1 MQETLSTSRVSL
13 GAREVSPTRSLA
25 AVLRGLGP
33 RLMVA
38 PGLLLVGVIFLAP
51 LAYMGYLSVTDPTPG
66 LENYLRLVQAPAYLK
81 VTWFTI
87 QTALTVTLLGLLLSY
102 PVAYTLSP
110 LATRWANLLLI
121 AVILPYFVSFLIRT
135 YAWMVILGREGVIN
149 MVLRDAG
156 VIERPLR
163 LMFNTFGVYVGM
175 LNVMTPIMILVLY
188 GVMRGIDRDL
198 VRAAR
203 NLGATPM
210 QAFVRVFLPLSMPGV
225 GSACLLVFIL
235 SLGFYITPALLG
247 GEQIMM
253 VSTLIVSQVNEL
265 FNWGFASALSLALL
279 TFVGLTYWVLRPFAG
294 IEQAIGAGGPLAAR
308 ATIDDGH
315 SWWAQAGA
323 AVQAVLSPIGLA
335 IERAALTLGTWLP
348 GWLSARNVRWVITAA
363 VLFYLVA
370 PILVVIPLSF
380 SDATYLTFPP
390 PGFSLRWY
398 EAFLGNQAW
407 IDATLFSVRVGL
419 AAAAIALTLGLLA
432 TVALVRFNLS
442 GRKVIFILLILPIV
456 VPEIITA
463 LAIYF
468 VFARVQFTGTLFS
481 IAIAQSILALPYVVL
496 VVSPALRNLDSQ
508 FEQAARSLGAG
519 PWRTFRFVIF
529 PLLRPSIV
537 AAALFGFLASFDN
550 LLVGLF
556 LAGPGAIT
564 LPIKMWEGLRLEINP
579 LIASVS
585 TIQIVLSIVIL
596 LGAGQIRWSRL
607 TSPGRGAT
615 AQ

>member
-1 MQETLSTSRVSL
+1 MLETLPTSRALSDTREVTSVRSF
-13 GAREVSPTRSLA
+13 GARIRK
-25 AVLRGLGP
+25 LGP
-33 RLMVA
+33 LLMVG
-38 PGLLLVGVIFLAP
+38 PGLLLVGSIFLAP
-51 LAYMGYLSVTDPTPG
+51 LAYMGYLSMTDPTVG
-66 LENYLRLVQAPAYLK
+66 IANYLHLVQEPAYLK
-81 VTWFTI
+81 VTWYTI
-87 QTALTVTLLGLLLSY
+87 QTALLVTLLGLALSY
-102 PVAYTLSP
+102 PVAYTLSSLTP
-110 LATRWANLLLI
+110 RWANLLLI

-149 MVLRDAG
+149 SVLREAG

-188 GVMRGIDRDL
+188 GVMRGIDRNL

-203 NLGATPM
+203 SLGSSPF

-247 GEQIMM
+247 SEQNMM
-253 VSTLIVSQVNEL
+253 ISTLIVAQVNEL
-265 FNWGFASALSLALL
+265 FNWGFASAISLALL
-279 TFVGLTYWVLRPFAG
+279 IFVGVTYLVLRPVAG
-294 IEQAIGAGGPLAAR
+294 IEQAIGAGGTAASRTLNDASRSMWTQVGAVVKSASSPLG
-308 ATIDDGH
+308 I
-315 SWWAQAGA
+315 
-323 AVQAVLSPIGLA
+323 A
-335 IERAALTLGTWLP
+335 IERVALAFGAVVP
-348 GWLSARNVRWVITAA
+348 GWLSARNARWGMTTL

-380 SDATYLTFPP
+380 SSAQYLTFPP

-398 EAFLGNQAW
+398 EAFVTNSAW
-407 IDATLFSVRVGL
+407 VNATLFSVRVGL
-419 AAAAIALTLGLLA
+419 VSAAIALLLGLLA
-432 TVALVRFNLS
+432 AVALVRFNLN
-442 GRKVIFILLILPIV
+442 GRKAIFILLILPIV

-468 VFARVQFTGTLFS
+468 VFARARFTGSLLS
-481 IAIAQSILALPYVVL
+481 IAIAQSVLALPYVIL
-496 VVSPALRNLDSQ
+496 VVSPALRNLDPQ

-519 PWRTFRFVIF
+519 PLRTFRFVIF

-550 LLVGLF
+550 LLVALF

-579 LIASVS
+579 LIAAVS
-585 TIQIVLSIVIL
+585 TIEIIFSIVIL
-596 LGAGQIRWSRL
+596 LAAGQIQWSGITGSR
-607 TSPGRGAT
+607 RRNVA
-615 AQ
+615 